1 MYRITDIPAEEIE
14 LQAIRASGPGGQ
26 HVNKVSTGI
35 HLRFDIGAS
44 SLPPAVRHRL
54 RGMLDRRVT
63 LDGLVVIK
71 ATQFRSQEKNR
82 QDALVRL
89 DELVVQAQRK
99 RKHRIKTK
107 PTRAS
112 VQRRLTT
119 KKWRGGRK
127 RLRSRPKVDD

>member
-35 HLRFDIGAS
+35 LLRFDIGAS

-89 DELVVQAQRK
+89 DELLVQAQRE

>member
-89 DELVVQAQRK
+89 DELLVQAQRK

-127 RLRSRPKVDD
+127 WLRSRPKVDD

>member
-89 DELVVQAQRK
+89 DELLVQAQRK

>member
-71 ATQFRSQEKNR
+71 ATQFRSREKNR

-89 DELVVQAQRK
+89 DELLVQAQRK

>member
-35 HLRFDIGAS
+35 HLRFDISAS
-44 SLPPAVRHRL
+44 SLPPALRHQL
-54 RGMLDRRVT
+54 RGMADRRVT
-63 LDGLVVIK
+63 PDGLVVIK

-89 DELVVQAQRK
+89 DELLVQAQRK
-99 RKHRIKTK
+99 RKHRIKTN
-107 PTRAS
+107 PPRAS
-112 VQRRLTT
+112 GQRRLTT
-119 KKWRGGRK
+119 KKGRGDRK